1 MKTYRVMEL
10 CNGVVVS
17 RQLEELLTS
26 CRIVARPLVNKETKQ
41 HYFICKGSSARVIMH
56 TRG

>member
-1 MKTYRVMEL
+1 MKTYRVIEL

-17 RQLEELLTS
+17 RQLEVVPS
-26 CRIVARPLVNKETKQ
+26 RCKIVARPLVNKETKQ
-41 HYFICKGSSARVIMH
+41 HYFICKGSAARVIMH